1 MAQTNLK
8 TKSNLRSRDAADVC
22 LSRSKYGLAVAARLM
37 AAAAAAGDELT
48 RRLGERM
55 EACASPSNMFIG
67 DGMEYMGEAFKG
79 HGSLYGCGVK
89 MCASCS
95 SRQRRKNRK
104 RVLSVFEEV
113 VLRVGEHWRFFTLTM
128 PDLAG
133 VPLFV
138 AMMILGE
145 AWDLFR
151 RRSIWVDNLNCGVK
165 ALEFNLGNS
174 QARKKLKRAWSLAL
188 DGYHPHIHILGATR
202 WIHFEDLQREWSDC
216 VLKSFQ
222 KHRDTLK
229 AYGLEGNLINTKS
242 GLCFVNVQLVVD
254 REVKGKPNLMGKAAA
269 IFEVTK
275 YITKTDSWLKMPAD
289 ELLAF
294 GQACSGVSTAR
305 WPRMFEVLGKFHGA
319 SGSVRSRAIE
329 EEACKEK
336 DKVALEP
343 FLDKEVLSA
352 GEIDFKLNGDLT
364 AGEVDQKAKSD
375 GVIGAALAAA
385 MSLNINQLAK
395 QAPKWLWLYEFERR
409 VEVIRRRRMENLASK
424 YPNAKFV
431 TLSGLKWYQER
442 YYMVVKK

>member
-1 MAQTNLK
+1 M
-8 TKSNLRSRDAADVC
+8 C
-22 LSRSKYGLAVAARLM
+22 LSRSKYGLAVAMRLM
-37 AAAAAAGDELT
+37 AAAVAAGDELT

-55 EACASPSNMFIG
+55 EACASPLNMFIG

-89 MCASCS
+89 ICTSCS

-128 PDLAG
+128 PDLPG

-165 ALEFNLGNS
+165 ALEFTLGNS
-174 QARKKLKRAWSLAL
+174 QARKKSERAWSLAL
-188 DGYHPHIHILGATR
+188 DGYHPHIHLLGATR
-202 WIHFEDLQREWSDC
+202 WIRFEDLQREWTDC

-254 REVKGKPNLMGKAAA
+254 REVKGKANLMGKAAA

-275 YITKTDSWLKMPAD
+275 YITKTDSWLKMPAE

-294 GQACSGVSTAR
+294 GQACSGASKVR
-305 WPRMFEVLGKFHGA
+305 WPRMFEVLGRFHGA
-319 SGSVRSRAIE
+319 SGSVRSRAIDE
-329 EEACKEK
+329 GLVKVDTEEACKEK
-336 DKVALEP
+336 DQVGLEP
-343 FLDKEVLSA
+343 FLDKEGVFA
-352 GEIDFKLNGDLT
+352 GEIEFKLNGDLT
-364 AGEVDQKAKSD
+364 AGEVEQKAKSD

-385 MSLNINQLAK
+385 KSLNINQLSK
-395 QAPKWLWLYEFERR
+395 QAPRWLWIYELERR

-424 YPNAKFV
+424 YPNAKFI

-442 YYMVVKK
+442 YYMVVKNG